1 MSEQSQANTDNKQ
14 ARATTGSTNH
24 ITQDSP
30 DNNDQAVDDG
40 TEDDERSRSDDS
52 NTHLEGF
59 YGPGKL
65 YPEPY
70 LAGKMPIQFIK
81 ERTQHQNRG
90 EVYTYS
96 VRFRAGPLGL
106 SFDNRVSSFTTSI

>member
-14 ARATTGSTNH
+14 ARTTTGSTNH

-30 DNNDQAVDDG
+30 VNNDEAVDDG
-40 TEDDERSRSDDS
+40 AEEDDRSRSDDS

-106 SFDNRVSSFTTSI
+106 SFDNRVSSFTTII

>member
-1 MSEQSQANTDNKQ
+1 MSEQSQAATDSKQ
-14 ARATTGSTNH
+14 ARAATGPTNH
-24 ITQDSP
+24 ISQESP
-30 DNNDQAVDDG
+30 DNNDDAVGDG
-40 TEDDERSRSDDS
+40 AEEDERSRADDS

-59 YGPGKL
+59 YGAGKL

-70 LAGKMPIQFIK
+70 LAGKMPLQFIK
-81 ERTQHQNRG
+81 ERTQHQIRG

-106 SFDNRVSSFTTSI
+106 SFDNRVSSFTTRT